1 MEFDGFGIGERM
13 FFGQKCRSEGGL
25 AIIVEFLVGEAGEDG
40 GLPHSRIPDRD
51 EFDLSDVALF
61 FLCF

>member
-40 GLPHSRIPDRD
+40 GLPHSCIPNCDK
-51 EFDLSDVALF
+51 FDLRYVALF

>member
-1 MEFDGFGIGERM
+1 MKFDGFGIGERM
-13 FFGQKCRSEGGL
+13 FFCQKCCSEGGL

-40 GLPHSRIPDRD
+40 GLAHSRIPNCD
-51 EFDLSDVALF
+51 EFDLSDVGLF